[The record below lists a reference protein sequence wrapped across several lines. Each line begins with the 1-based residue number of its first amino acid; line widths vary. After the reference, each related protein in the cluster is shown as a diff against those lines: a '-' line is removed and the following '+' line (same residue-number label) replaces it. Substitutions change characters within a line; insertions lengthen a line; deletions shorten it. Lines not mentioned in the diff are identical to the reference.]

1 MCVLYRTRTAYS
13 SSPHPSHHR
22 RGAVCGVCLRI
33 FEYGAVLCF
42 RTVWHMR
49 SSLTPHPPT
58 YNPLSLSLTLSLS
71 HTQLLL
77 AHCTVH
83 VLLCCTSY
91 SPATEH
97 PVHIDRRAR
106 DGRLAV
112 DVWLHHHKAAP
123 LSVARVAPRHVVH
136 TPLIAKPPHSP
147 TVLPPESWM
156 CLWILCCG
164 RCATNQVLRGGT
176 DAEHVHQHP
185 SLPLSRLRT
194 LLRVFCFYIC

>member
-22 RGAVCGVCLRI
+22 RGAVCAEILTRHRVTVYVRMCARLICGVCLR
-33 FEYGAVLCF
+33 VLCF
-42 RTVWHMR
+42 RTGVACDP
-49 SSLTPHPPT
+49 LTPFRSYLPSLSLSYTHTRARSPT
-58 YNPLSLSLTLSLS
+58 HIQPSLSLSLTRSLTL
-71 HTQLLL
+71 TQLLL

-136 TPLIAKPPHSP
+136 TPLIAKPP
-147 TVLPPESWM
+147 
-156 CLWILCCG
+156 
-164 RCATNQVLRGGT
+164 
-176 DAEHVHQHP
+176 
-185 SLPLSRLRT
+185 PLSHC
-194 LLRVFCFYIC
+194 VAS